1 MLRYKTEFASWS
13 TPGMSKFFEAPG
25 FSSTHLPRVSLL
37 WPARRVVP
45 LHGTWDK
52 GRAET
57 LIKRERALFVVNF
70 LKIKPIPYLHMVQF
84 YEADCWANLGAT
96 FLLNITWFLWMKR
109 AFTDFCWKFS
119 PFLSLSS
126 FSSFPSTFAEPP
138 TKYQISQPDVY
149 SALPGELLE
158 LRCQLK
164 DAVMI
169 SWTKD
174 GVPLGPDNRT
184 VIIGEYLQIKDATP
198 RDSGLYAC
206 TAVRTLDS
214 DTLYFIVNVTGE
226 WVKRRFLHVEA
237 VKCDIKTHYDI
248 TWNSPLGHSELSSV
262 L

>member
-1 MLRYKTEFASWS
+1 MRCKTEFAFW
-13 TPGMSKFFEAPG
+13 TPPASSKFFEAPR
-25 FSSTHLPRVSLL
+25 FSSTHLPRVSSL
-37 WPARRVVP
+37 WPVRRVVP
-45 LHGTWDK
+45 LRGTWNK
-52 GRAET
+52 AHVET
-57 LIKRERALFVVNF
+57 LIKREQALFVVNF
-70 LKIKPIPYLHMVQF
+70 LKIKPIPYLHVVQF
-84 YEADCWANLGAT
+84 YETGCWANLDET
-96 FLLNITWFLWMKR
+96 VLFNITWFLWMKR
-109 AFTDFCWKFS
+109 AFTDCCWQFS
-119 PFLSLSS
+119 PFPSLPT

-149 SALPGELLE
+149 SALPGEPLE

-226 WVKRRFLHVEA
+226 WVKHRFLHVEA
-237 VKCDIKTHYDI
+237 VKCDVKTHYDI
-248 TWNSPLGHSELSSV
+248 TWNSPLGHSELSWV